1 MDFLIHYVTVY
12 YTVVIIYIKNNIK
25 IKVNFPIFR
34 MDLKIKYIC
43 VEVARWN
50 CDKDIIINFKRLISN
65 GKCAFDYNTDIGFHW
80 NKMLGEIYFCTSL
93 IKSRKK
99 INSLPPPP

>member
-43 VEVARWN
+43 VEVAWWN
-50 CDKDIIINFKRLISN
+50 CDKDII
-65 GKCAFDYNTDIGFHW
+65 
-80 NKMLGEIYFCTSL
+80 
-93 IKSRKK
+93 
-99 INSLPPPP
+99 